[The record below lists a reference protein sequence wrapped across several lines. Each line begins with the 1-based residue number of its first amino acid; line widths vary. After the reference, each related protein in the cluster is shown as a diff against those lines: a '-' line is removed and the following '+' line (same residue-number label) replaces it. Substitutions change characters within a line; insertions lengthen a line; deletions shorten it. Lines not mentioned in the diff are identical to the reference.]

1 MCMSF
6 NFLKGQNEKYKG
18 NDNGVDDYD
27 ELFLRFTASDE
38 LAAVLYFFKSNIM
51 LGTDGIMTLFSN
63 HNFFAHLMDGDALN
77 RTSVKCVRDAML
89 FDSRQ
94 VASHWSGCWQRSN
107 GRPTTTTTLCT
118 QHTALYVKAT
128 TRTRP
133 EKKQH
138 TE

>member
-1 MCMSF
+1 MK
-6 NFLKGQNEKYKG
+6 NIKEI

-27 ELFLRFTASDE
+27 KLFLRFTASGE
-38 LAAVLYFFKSNIM
+38 LAA
-51 LGTDGIMTLFSN
+51 
-63 HNFFAHLMDGDALN
+63 DGDALN

-118 QHTALYVKAT
+118 QHTALYVNAT